1 MGGPLCDQISEVNAA
16 EADEGAVLEVGD
28 PSFQMGT
35 AALISWGSSLET
47 PVLVEGGDK
56 DLGAFW
62 AALPE
67 EHSWGSEESC
77 TVADAPCVHDDAA
90 AQASASLVHPDS
102 RHDLG
107 PVVCLGHNDT
117 PLLPPIHHHATSS
130 SNVVDNARQRRVV
143 EESWTV
149 ADDPCVHAAAL
160 HGVSQASISHVQQ
173 DSGHDL
179 GPVVILGNNDTQHHG
194 THLSNEDVDV
204 RPRLLVEAAA
214 LDEYSWGTEESWSAA
229 NDEAA
234 MAMPGDSEASASLW
248 YQDFQHDLG
257 PVVSLGHNEAPSMPP
272 TLHHATLSSKVD
284 EKARPRPRREV
295 EEPAPHG
302 FARVQ
307 GLLVRKSQLPSR
319 WEETLENNMEQ
330 LRQRSELLA
339 TLSSQQVLRLVLSAD
354 LDVDV
359 AAQSFERTLTW
370 RRENCMEVE
379 RARVRAQIHSIG
391 DDTPVRFPYH
401 NEVCRKLMAVSPCA
415 LVTEDGQPVTF
426 YHIGTSNTKE
436 VASLDPDHV
445 VEFGRGILEYVDEWV
460 QQHSDRTGQLLGHV
474 LVFDLGGL
482 SWSQL
487 WCKDIH
493 EKLKASL
500 GMGGYYVEVV
510 AHIYVLNTSALF
522 SSVWKLVKQLIP
534 ARTSTKITV
543 ANGLAPELVER
554 FSPRSV
560 ERLKRILSGAG
571 KGPPPEVLRPPV
583 GP

>member
-107 PVVCLGHNDT
+107 PVVSLREQDT
-117 PLLPPIHHHATSS
+117 SSMSAIQHHATSS
-130 SNVVDNARQRRVV
+130 SNVDDNASLRYVV
-143 EESWTV
+143 
-149 ADDPCVHAAAL
+149 
-160 HGVSQASISHVQQ
+160 
-173 DSGHDL
+173 
-179 GPVVILGNNDTQHHG
+179 
-194 THLSNEDVDV
+194 
-204 RPRLLVEAAA
+204 
-214 LDEYSWGTEESWSAA
+214 
-229 NDEAA
+229 
-234 MAMPGDSEASASLW
+234 
-248 YQDFQHDLG
+248 
-257 PVVSLGHNEAPSMPP
+257 EAPSMLP